1 MSEVPA
7 PALPPAAQP
16 PLSRRE
22 RKAQAWRGR
31 LCQNCDV
38 PLQGPFCHQCGQ
50 PEKTP
55 IRDLVSLSTDAV
67 DYLFDVDARLWKT
80 LRDLFLRPGRLTEA
94 YLRGKRMSFVR
105 PLRIYLVIS
114 ALLFVVVSSMSDMD
128 GLKVSAN
135 GDVVVSGEGRQERG
149 TGHGAPAA
157 GEAPDA
163 ATATPASADAG
174 TTAADRPAERPLPG
188 QDDPLKGIERAAEG
202 AGRAA
207 EAAARAAEKV
217 AEKAAEQGENE
228 EPIELTIFGDQPWHP
243 TDNPVAIGWAPQ
255 WTNDWINETVG
266 VIQANLGLVRK
277 DPKRL
282 GHAFLRVLPQSLFV
296 LLPVF
301 ALLLKLV
308 LVFKRRLYMEH
319 LMVAIHSHTFIYMG
333 ILVAIGLSSIAE
345 RWPAGWTNPWW
356 VLMGFAI
363 AWIPLNLFLTQK
375 RVYRQRWWGAPFAF
389 LTIGTLYLVL
399 VSFTAFGALVASL
412 VSL

>member
-1 MSEVPA
+1 MSEPSAPSA
-7 PALPPAAQP
+7 PAAAQP

-31 LCQNCDV
+31 RCENCEV

-128 GLKVSAN
+128 GLKVSAD
-135 GDVVVSGEGRQERG
+135 GDVIVAGEGPAEQPRG
-149 TGHGAPAA
+149 TR
-157 GEAPDA
+157 EAPDA
-163 ATATPASADAG
+163 PAAAGAGAAADA
-174 TTAADRPAERPLPG
+174 TAADKPAERPLPG

-207 EAAARAAEKV
+207 EAATRAAEKV
-217 AEKAAEQGENE
+217 AEKAAEQAGDDE

-243 TDNPVAIGWAPQ
+243 TDNPVAIAWAPA
-255 WTNDWINETVG
+255 WVNTWINETVG
-266 VIQANLGLVRK
+266 VIQANLGQVRK

-308 LVFKRRLYMEH
+308 FVFKRRLYMEH

-333 ILVAIGLSSIAE
+333 IMVAIGLSWVAE
-345 RWPAGWTNPWW
+345 GWPAGWTNPWW
-356 VLMGFAI
+356 MLMGFAI

-375 RVYRQRWWGAPFAF
+375 RVYRQRWWGAPIGF
-389 LTIGTLYLVL
+389 LVISTLYLIL

>member
-1 MSEVPA
+1 MSELPA
-7 PALPPAAQP
+7 PMSPAAQP
-16 PLSRRE
+16 GLSRRE

-31 LCQNCDV
+31 RCENCEV

-128 GLKVSAN
+128 GLQVSAN
-135 GDVVVSGEGRQERG
+135 GDVIVAGEGRKAERG
-149 TGHGAPAA
+149 MGQGAP
-157 GEAPDA
+157 GTREAPDEA
-163 ATATPASADAG
+163 ASAAAKAETGADAA
-174 TTAADRPAERPLPG
+174 AADKPAGRPLPG
-188 QDDPLKGIERAAEG
+188 EDDPLKGIERAAAG
-202 AGRAA
+202 AERAA

-217 AEKAAEQGENE
+217 AEKAAGEDE

-243 TDNPVAIGWAPQ
+243 TDNPVAFTWLPDFA
-255 WTNDWINETVG
+255 NDWINHTVG

-333 ILVAIGLSSIAE
+333 ILVAIGLAWIAE

-356 VLMGFAI
+356 MLMGFAI

-375 RVYRQRWWGAPFAF
+375 RVYRQRWWGAPIAF

-412 VSL
+412 VNL